1 MSVLQLWRRA
11 RAFLSI
17 NQPHHRSIGRRRPI
31 TATTTVVVTPTR
43 HHRASLSPLSRAHVP
58 ADAAANNASRRDV
71 VVNCSLPIDA
81 LAVVVVA
88 ARRWWR
94 RCAGAGAGVVV
105 IVVIVIV
112 VVVIIV
118 RRERERRR
126 RVRQSNDAR
135 ARLGA

>member
-31 TATTTVVVTPTR
+31 TATTTVVGTPTR

-81 LAVVVVA
+81 LAVVVAA

-94 RCAGAGAGVVV
+94 RGAGAVVVAIIVIVIVIVV
-105 IVVIVIV
+105 IVVIVV
-112 VVVIIV
+112 S
-118 RRERERRR
+118 RERDR
-126 RVRQSNDAR
+126 RQSVR
-135 ARLGA
+135 

>member
-17 NQPHHRSIGRRRPI
+17 NQPHHRSIGRRRH
-31 TATTTVVVTPTR
+31 TTGRRR
-43 HHRASLSPLSRAHVP
+43 HTHASSSRISLSSLSRAHVP

-81 LAVVVVA
+81 LAVVVAA

-94 RCAGAGAGVVV
+94 RGAGAVVVAIIVIVIVIVV
-105 IVVIVIV
+105 IVVIVV
-112 VVVIIV
+112 S
-118 RRERERRR
+118 RERDR
-126 RVRQSNDAR
+126 RQSVR
-135 ARLGA
+135 